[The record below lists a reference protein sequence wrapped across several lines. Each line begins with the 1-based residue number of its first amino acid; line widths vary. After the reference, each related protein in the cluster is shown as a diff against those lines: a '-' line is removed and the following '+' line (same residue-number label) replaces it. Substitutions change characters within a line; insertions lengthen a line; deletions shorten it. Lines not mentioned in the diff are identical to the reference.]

1 MCGLTHFGVPP
12 RISFSARKTLSKMS
26 TIRSTTSS
34 RFARVDC
41 FGSRSKLYVLSWSK
55 LYSAWV
61 SKGSAFQRPASF
73 ASFRFFV
80 VDVQREVGEP
90 DGIREIRENHG
101 DEREARFRAQEQPRR
116 HRRIEHRQKRRE
128 EQLERAGGVRAG
140 RRGGERV
147 DIRAGRGGGDTAT
160 ARLDRTMPICGMVRE
175 MPCWILR
182 ACVSGFASDT
192 SRPPLLATAKKAR
205 ITSVHEEARLSGGIG
220 FWTPESRALADF
232 PTTELD

>member
-1 MCGLTHFGVPP
+1 MALRRARRGRGEVMLCGRGAPRMFIRSLGRGDTREQTINSGLQAPNVCGLTHFGVPP
-12 RISFSARKTLSKMS
+12 KISFSARKTLSKMS

-55 LYSAWV
+55 LRLRLGEQAGLRLSAACV
-61 SKGSAFQRPASF
+61 LYASF

-147 DIRAGRGGGDTAT
+147 DSRAGRGGGDG
-160 ARLDRTMPICGMVRE
+160 D
-175 MPCWILR
+175 
-182 ACVSGFASDT
+182 S
-192 SRPPLLATAKKAR
+192 
-205 ITSVHEEARLSGGIG
+205 EAGRDGRCPSAA
-220 FWTPESRALADF
+220 W
-232 PTTELD
+232 